1 MQVSDRQGC
10 KHSQR
15 NTDTKRQ
22 RQSQIQETDPRDMCI
37 YVRRGI
43 ETTSSQTAEEGE
55 SNTTLPMHSNALCW

>member
-22 RQSQIQETDPRDMCI
+22 RQSQIQETDPRDVYICTKR
-37 YVRRGI
+37 YRDHKFADCGGGGV
-43 ETTSSQTAEEGE
+43 EY
-55 SNTTLPMHSNALCW
+55 NATNAF